1 MHSTRFRSVAR
12 WLLPVLLGLLLLW
25 LALPRLLGLAAE
37 HWLDTPGL
45 EALHIDIDEVGGEQ
59 MHLHEVRAV
68 YLSAGGHR
76 FQFVLR
82 DIELR
87 YSLAS
92 RTMERLDISSGELD
106 IFPGKE
112 AQHSPWPQIEMPSL
126 PLSEVQVGHLRVAV
140 YWPEKLPLEAV
151 GNFRLREMAG
161 QWQGEFRPGTNL
173 LRVAASQPRHPG
185 RELEIHA
192 EWLSGDGLAA
202 DVRLHIGGQPQQQ
215 PARLVA
221 RLPLPMLTELN
232 RWLGFGMPLTATRG
246 TAMLTAEALLG
257 EAAGTLRGISG
268 DAEFVDGGMRIRG
281 AGTGTESPIEI
292 EVDGKLGFTWEPLHA
307 RIEFLSGL
315 RWQLMDDGEERWR
328 ASGRLERAFAVRMDD
343 GVATSVSHF
352 PFVLHLPQWGQWEGE
367 VERVKAS
374 GDPGLGDWRSAEVRL
389 HLRGHLKQWQRD
401 ASQMHGLQAAGT
413 VMLNWS
419 RSAGLFS
426 ELALRLNIQRLAWL
440 AESPLTVG
448 KSTWEVKANA
458 EAKIGG
464 DFWNSLDVKG
474 EASSPQLKVTLGGAQ
489 TLTLGPSRLRLAHFR
504 PAGPKGAQGE
514 LLLSADAIKM
524 ISWPAPDVRAHLRLD
539 DGALRADGTIQL
551 QGTEVLRFAGMHAL
565 ARGCVEARMTTQQAL
580 QTLGE
585 LLQPR
590 PPALRPLDIQK
601 GEADARFNVD
611 WCTRPRLR
619 LNAKGTLHVRDAA
632 VGWQQARADMVQ
644 LGLQFDGLNPLQ
656 GRIQFAAQR
665 GELATGTPL
674 ADLNVDLAL
683 GGQTLNVRTL
693 HVKLLGGSV
702 SSAPLSLPWP
712 LGEKALPLEI
722 HQIDLGQLLALAK
735 VQGLSGS
742 GQLGGVLPLV
752 YRDGSV
758 EIRHGQLDSLGAGT
772 IKYAPGESLP
782 DNPGLLALRNFH
794 FQRLGAQV
802 WYSADG
808 TYRTQ
813 ATLEGNNPDFYSG
826 YPIRFGLNINGKLP
840 GLFRSAVFSGDFN
853 RHILEQLQSGK
864 LE

>member
-1 MHSTRFRSVAR
+1 MHSTRFRSIAQ

-45 EALHIDIDEVGGEQ
+45 EALHIDIDEVGGGQ

-87 YSLAS
+87 YALAS
-92 RTMERLDISSGELD
+92 RTIERLDVASGELD
-106 IFPGKE
+106 IFPGQE
-112 AQHSPWPQIEMPSL
+112 AQHSPWPQIGMPSL
-126 PLSEVQVGHLRVAV
+126 PLSEVQVSHLRVALH
-140 YWPEKLPLEAV
+140 WPEKLPLEAV

-161 QWQGEFRPGTNL
+161 EWQGEFRPGTNL
-173 LRVAASQPRHPG
+173 LRVTASQPRDPG

-202 DVRLHIGGQPQQQ
+202 DLRLHIGSQPQQQ
-215 PARLVA
+215 PARLIA
-221 RLPLPMLTELN
+221 RFPLPMLTELSHH
-232 RWLGFGMPLTATRG
+232 LGFGLPLTAASG
-246 TAMLTAEALLG
+246 TAMLKAEALLG

-268 DAEFVDGGMRIRG
+268 EAEFVDGGMRMS
-281 AGTGTESPIEI
+281 GTGTESPIDIEI
-292 EVDGKLGFTWEPLHA
+292 DGKLSFAWEPLHA
-307 RIEFLSGL
+307 RIELLPGL
-315 RWQLMDDGEERWR
+315 RWRLTADGEEGPR

-343 GVATSVSHF
+343 GVASSESQF
-352 PFVLHLPQWGQWEGE
+352 PFTLHLPQRGLWEGE

-374 GDPGLGDWRSAEVRL
+374 GGPGLGDWRSAEVRL
-389 HLRGHLKQWQRD
+389 HLRGNLKQWQRD
-401 ASQMHGLQAAGT
+401 AIQMHGLQAAGT

-419 RSAGLFS
+419 RSAELVS
-426 ELALRLNIQRLAWL
+426 DLALHLNIQRLAWL
-440 AESPLTVG
+440 GASPLTVG
-448 KSTWEVKANA
+448 KSTWEVTAKAA
-458 EAKIGG
+458 AKIGG
-464 DFWNSLDVKG
+464 EFWNSLDLKG

-489 TLTLGPSRLRLAHFR
+489 TLTLGPSRLRLDQFR

-514 LLLSADAIKM
+514 LLLSADAMKM
-524 ISWPAPDVRAHLRLD
+524 SSWPAPDVRARLRLED
-539 DGALRADGTIQL
+539 RTLRGDGTIQL
-551 QGTEVLRFAGMHAL
+551 QGTEVLRFAGTHAL
-565 ARGCVEARMTTQQAL
+565 ARGCGEARLTTQQAL
-580 QTLGE
+580 QTLGK

-590 PPALRPLDIQK
+590 PPVLRPLDIQK
-601 GEADARFNVD
+601 GEADARFNLD
-611 WCTRPRLR
+611 WCTQPRLR
-619 LNAKGTLHVRDAA
+619 LNAKGTLQVRDAA
-632 VGWQQARADMVQ
+632 LGWQQARADGVQ
-644 LGLQFDGLNPLQ
+644 LRLQLDGLNPLQ
-656 GRIQFAAQR
+656 GRIQLAAQR

-683 GGQTLNVRTL
+683 GAQTLNVRTL
-693 HVKLLGGSV
+693 LVKLLGGSV
-702 SSAPLSLPWP
+702 YSTPLSLPWP
-712 LGEKALPLEI
+712 PGEQALPLEI
-722 HQIDLGQLLALAK
+722 RQIDLGQLLALAK

-758 EIRHGQLDSLGAGT
+758 EVRDGQLDSLGAGT
-772 IKYAPGESLP
+772 IKYAPDQLLP

-794 FQRLGAQV
+794 FRRLGAQV
-802 WYSADG
+802 SYSADG

-826 YPIRFGLNINGKLP
+826 YPIRFGLNVNGKLP

>member
-1 MHSTRFRSVAR
+1 
-12 WLLPVLLGLLLLW
+12 
-25 LALPRLLGLAAE
+25 
-37 HWLDTPGL
+37 
-45 EALHIDIDEVGGEQ
+45 
-59 MHLHEVRAV
+59 VRAV
-68 YLSAGGHR
+68 YRSAGGHR

-87 YSLAS
+87 YSLAGRS
-92 RTMERLDISSGELD
+92 MERLVIASGELD
-106 IFPGKE
+106 IFPGQE
-112 AQHSPWPQIEMPSL
+112 ARQSPWPEIEMPSL
-126 PLSEVQVGHLRVAV
+126 PLSEVQVGHLRVALHR
-140 YWPEKLPLEAV
+140 PEKLPLEAV

-161 QWQGEFRPGTNL
+161 QWQGEFRPGADL
-173 LRVAASQPRHPG
+173 LRITASQSRHPG
-185 RELEIHA
+185 RALEIHA
-192 EWLSGDGLAA
+192 EWLAGDGLAA
-202 DVRLHIGGQPQQQ
+202 DLRLHIGSQPQQQ

-221 RLPLPMLTELN
+221 RLPLPMLTELS
-232 RWLGFGMPLTATRG
+232 RWLGVGMPLAATRG

-268 DAEFVDGGMRIRG
+268 DAEFVDGGMRMRRT
-281 AGTGTESPIEI
+281 GTGTGTGTGSGIGTESPIDIEI
-292 EVDGKLGFTWEPLHA
+292 DGKLGFTWELLHA
-307 RIEFLSGL
+307 RIELLPGL
-315 RWQLMDDGEERWR
+315 RWRLMADGEEGWR
-328 ASGRLERAFAVRMDD
+328 ASGRLERAFALRMDD
-343 GVATSVSHF
+343 GVTSSESQF
-352 PFVLHLPQWGQWEGE
+352 PFTLHLPQWGQWEGE

-374 GDPGLGDWRSAEVRL
+374 GGPRLDDWRAAKVRL
-389 HLRGHLKQWQRD
+389 NLRGNLKQWQRD
-401 ASQMHGLQAAGT
+401 AIQVHSLQAAGT
-413 VMLNWS
+413 VMLHWS
-419 RSAGLFS
+419 RSTELFS
-426 ELALRLNIQRLAWL
+426 ELALHLNIQRLAWL
-440 AESPLTVG
+440 GASPLTVG
-448 KSTWEVKANA
+448 KSTWEVTAKAA
-458 EAKIGG
+458 AKIGG
-464 DFWNSLDVKG
+464 DFWNSLDLKG
-474 EASSPQLKVTLGGAQ
+474 EASSPHLKVTLGAARR
-489 TLTLGPSRLRLAHFR
+489 LTLGPSRLRLAHFR

-514 LLLSADAIKM
+514 LLLSADAIRM
-524 ISWPAPDVRAHLRLD
+524 ISWPAPDVRARLCLD

-565 ARGCVEARMTTQQAL
+565 ARGCGEARLTTQQAL
-580 QTLGE
+580 QTLGK

-601 GEADARFNVD
+601 GEADARFNLD
-611 WCTRPRLR
+611 WCTQPRLR
-619 LNAKGTLHVRDAA
+619 LNAKGTLQVRDAA
-632 VGWQQARADMVQ
+632 LGWQQAGADGVQ
-644 LGLQFDGLNPLQ
+644 LGLQLDGLKPLQ
-656 GRIQFAAQR
+656 GRIQLAAQR

-683 GGQTLNVRTL
+683 GAQTLNVRTL

-702 SSAPLSLPWP
+702 YSAPLSLPWP
-712 LGEKALPLEI
+712 LGEQALPLEI
-722 HQIDLGQLLALAK
+722 RQIDLGQLLALAK

-758 EIRHGQLDSLGAGT
+758 EIRDGQLDSLGCGT
-772 IKYAPGESLP
+772 IKYAPDQLLP

-794 FQRLGAQV
+794 FRRLGAQV

-808 TYRTQ
+808 SYRTQ